1 MSQGA
6 PELRYWYTDAIR
18 VFEVREAAFNR
29 TAKKMARKRINN
41 PTCYRCA
48 APRCPIVADAGR
60 MLSRCSGTCDTDKK
74 PSYCSKQCQKADWK
88 THKPF
93 CRPGAECSVIDDEK
107 YDLNTTVPSQRSVT
121 GELQVPIVGSTGE
134 AIMVGSSTT
143 GPEML
148 KEMKRIS
155 EEKHGGLPKT
165 GSVGEHL
172 EVFRV

>member
-48 APRCPIVADAGR
+48 APGCPIVADAGR
-60 MLSRCSGTCDTDKK
+60 MLSRCSGTC
-74 PSYCSKQCQKADWK
+74 A
-88 THKPF
+88 
-93 CRPGAECSVIDDEK
+93 
-107 YDLNTTVPSQRSVT
+107 
-121 GELQVPIVGSTGE
+121 
-134 AIMVGSSTT
+134 
-143 GPEML
+143 EML
-148 KEMKRIS
+148 KEMKRIG